1 MSRLLKKPICN
12 VLSIQ
17 GDLFSKNMFYFF
29 AVYCGIT
36 EFSGILQVEKQRE
49 MYKKKSMDAAEDV
62 KLEKMKNELRRRH
75 TAGQLPGNL
84 AAAEL

>member
-1 MSRLLKKPICN
+1 M
-12 VLSIQ
+12 
-17 GDLFSKNMFYFF
+17 
-29 AVYCGIT
+29 
-36 EFSGILQVEKQRE
+36 EKQRE
-49 MYKKKSMDAAEDV
+49 IYKKKSMDAAEDV